1 METTETTYQ
10 LYRDIIGVYTPW
22 VITGV
27 IKDEKVRKITVRIE
41 YAEGKELNCPMCSQT
56 VSRYDHRVRVL
67 RYLDTCQYE
76 TFLEV
81 HVPRVI
87 CKEDGVQQI
96 EIPFAEKH
104 SRFTSRFECAI
115 IVWLKDSSISAVA
128 ENFRLSW
135 DEVDGIMQRAVK
147 RGLARREKREVKN
160 IGIDETS
167 FQKRHEYVTVIL
179 DKDTDSVI
187 DVLDDRKSETL
198 ETWLKMQE
206 LFKISPIK
214 SVSMDMWDA
223 YIKAV
228 KSIIPDAERKITF
241 DRFHVSQLFNKALDQ
256 VRRREH
262 VIFMKQAGES
272 PLSKSRFQWLV
283 NSNKTDNRSGKRKL
297 FLQISLLN
305 LITAR
310 AWRIKE
316 TANSLWDYV
325 YINVAE
331 EAWKKLLR
339 WISLCR
345 IPEMIKVGKTIRN
358 YFWGIL
364 NAIRLKTT
372 NAMVESKNSGIQK
385 IKRMA
390 CGFRN
395 RNRFRSAILFHFG
408 KLDLMPSTI

>member
-1 METTETTYQ
+1 METTYQ
-10 LYRDIIGVYTPW
+10 LYRDIIGVCSPW

-27 IKDEKVRKITVRIE
+27 KKDGKARKITVRIE
-41 YAEGKELNCPMCSQT
+41 YAIGKEINCPMCSQA
-56 VSRYDHRVRVL
+56 VSLHDHRVRKL

-81 HVPRVI
+81 HIPRI
-87 CKEDGVQQI
+87 KCKEDGVRQT

-104 SRFTSRFECAI
+104 SRFASRFECAI
-115 IVWLKDSSISAVA
+115 LVWLKDSPISAVA
-128 ENFRLSW
+128 ESFRLSW
-135 DEVDGIMQRAVK
+135 DEADGIMQRAVK

-179 DKDTDSVI
+179 YKDTDILI
-187 DVLDDRKSETL
+187 DVLNDRKSETL

-206 LFKISPIK
+206 AFKLSFIE

-228 KSIIPDAERKITF
+228 KATIPGAERKITF
-241 DRFHVSQLFNKALDQ
+241 DRFHVSQLFNNALDK

-262 VIFMKQAGES
+262 ASFMREAGES
-272 PLSKSRFQWLV
+272 PLSKTRFQWFV
-283 NSNKTDNRSGKRKL
+283 NSNKTDNRSSKRKL

-305 LITAR
+305 LITSR
-310 AWRIKE
+310 ALRIKE

-325 YINVAE
+325 YMNVAE

-395 RNRFRSAILFHFG
+395 RDRFRSAILFHFG
-408 KLDLMPSTI
+408 RLDLMPSTI